1 MSYLPSSTLSILST
15 LNNSREIQQ
24 LPIKIN
30 KKLGERERP
39 SQEVT
44 LTIMKRRKKIQEY
57 FRHQRHV
64 AVSNKYYMI
73 NYKNH
78 HHQWGHHKWCANHG
92 YKWRWNF
99 LKEGI
104 PIIEH
109 LLLSLPHQ
117 NHLQGNKCN
126 IQLVDDE
133 NQWPVLFVFG
143 FLRL

>member
-39 SQEVT
+39 SPEVT

-64 AVSNKYYMI
+64 AVSNKY
-73 NYKNH
+73 
-78 HHQWGHHKWCANHG
+78 
-92 YKWRWNF
+92 
-99 LKEGI
+99 
-104 PIIEH
+104 
-109 LLLSLPHQ
+109 
-117 NHLQGNKCN
+117 
-126 IQLVDDE
+126 
-133 NQWPVLFVFG
+133 
-143 FLRL
+143 